1 MEKRLQVIKQI
12 GFAGEILRW
21 KMDPATER
29 HRNSRRQTAENRRKT
44 SRTEEAQA
52 PGQHRYIMNASFNM
66 L

>member
-1 MEKRLQVIKQI
+1 MIKQI
-12 GFAGEILRW
+12 EFAGEILRW

-52 PGQHRYIMNASFNM
+52 LG
-66 L
+66 